1 MTPRFR
7 MLAREM
13 ERHSARAWGLVVENK
28 ALTRYRDALRADA
41 YQILPQR
48 RRLQPLPRYRAD
60 SLRKES
66 RLSVEEARVAAD
78 QATRRSLAGECRR
91 CRLKK
96 F

>member
-1 MTPRFR
+1 M
-7 MLAREM
+7 
-13 ERHSARAWGLVVENK
+13 GLVAENK
-28 ALTRYRDALRADA
+28 ALTRYRDALRAVA

-48 RRLQPLPRYRAD
+48 RRLEPLPRYRAD
-60 SLRKES
+60 SLRRES

-91 CRLKK
+91 RRLRK